1 MKKVPVQNLKVGMY
15 VVELDRPW
23 RETPFL
29 FQGFAIQDEEELTQL
44 NSLCQYVYV
53 LEEGESATAIQNRST
68 KSASAPAPVKATAP
82 NLSLAATPAPA
93 IVIPG
98 LEILKKHGPGQ
109 HYTPRYRDQ
118 TGIEQEM
125 SAARELVTRTR
136 ETVYQLMEDAR
147 LGRSLDV
154 AGAKKVVADTVDSIL
169 RNPDALACLIQMKK
183 RDEYTALH
191 SLRVSVLALTFGR
204 HLDFSR
210 EHLELL
216 GLGGLMHDIGK
227 MKVPTEILNKP
238 GRLTPEEYEIVKQHV
253 PLGVEILEA
262 MPEIPRASI
271 EVARSHHE
279 RYAGHGYAN
288 GLKGDNIGLFGSIGA
303 IVDCYDALTSDR
315 IYHTGMPSYDA
326 LSLMYAGRR
335 QDFHP
340 ELVEQFIQCMG
351 IFPIGSVV
359 ELSTGGV
366 GVVVSVNRKR
376 RLRPRV
382 ALVLTPD
389 KLPIRP
395 AQIVDL
401 MESTLGGDI
410 EIRHVLP
417 QGSFGINPIEHL
429 PLSA

>member
-1 MKKVPVQNLKVGMY
+1 MKKVAVQDLRAGMY
-15 VVELDRPW
+15 VAELDRPW
-23 RETPFL
+23 RDTPFL
-29 FQGFAIQDEEELTQL
+29 FQGFEIQSDEQL
-44 NSLCQYVYV
+44 AQLRSLCQHVFV
-53 LEEGESATAIQNRST
+53 VDPGTVAVKKPVRNNPA
-68 KSASAPAPVKATAP
+68 APAFVLQAE
-82 NLSLAATPAPA
+82 TPARAAPR
-93 IVIPG
+93 IQIEVPD
-98 LEILKKHGPGQ
+98 LNVLRKFSPGQ
-109 HYTPRYRDQ
+109 HYTPRYQDH
-118 TGIEQEM
+118 TGLEQEM
-125 SAARELVTRTR
+125 QAARELITRTR
-136 ETVYQLMEDAR
+136 ELVYRLMEDAR
-147 LGRSLDV
+147 LGHSLDV
-154 AGAKKVVADTVDSIL
+154 TSAKKLVADTIDSIL
-169 RNPDALACLIQMKK
+169 RNPDALACLIQMKN

-191 SLRVSVLALTFGR
+191 SLRVSILALTFGR

-216 GLGGLMHDIGK
+216 GLGALMHDIGK

-238 GRLTPEEYEIVKQHV
+238 GRLTPQEYEIIKLHV
-253 PLGVEILEA
+253 PYGVEILEA
-262 MPEIPRASI
+262 MPQIPRPAI

-279 RYAGHGYAN
+279 RYAGHGYVG

-315 IYHTGMPSYDA
+315 IYHAGMPAYDA

-359 ELSTGGV
+359 ELSTGSV

-389 KLPIRP
+389 KRPIQP
-395 AQIVDL
+395 AKIIDL
-401 MESTLGGDI
+401 MESSPDDEI

-417 QGSFGINPIEHL
+417 QGSFGINPIDYL
-429 PLSA
+429 PLSV

>member
-1 MKKVPVQNLKVGMY
+1 MKKVAVQDLRVGMY
-15 VVELDRPW
+15 VAELDRPW

-29 FQGFAIQDEEELTQL
+29 FQGFEIESDEQL
-44 NSLCQYVYV
+44 AQLRSLCQHVFV
-53 LEEGESATAIQNRST
+53 VDPGTVAAKKPARNNP
-68 KSASAPAPVKATAP
+68 AS
-82 NLSLAATPAPA
+82 PA
-93 IVIPG
+93 IVLSTETPDRGAPRIHIGVPN
-98 LEILKKHGPGQ
+98 LDVLKKFSPGH
-109 HYTPRYRDQ
+109 HYVSRYQDQ
-118 TGIEQEM
+118 VDLEQEM
-125 SAARELVTRTR
+125 QVARELIARTR
-136 ETVYQLMEDAR
+136 ELVFRLMEDAR
-147 LGRSLDV
+147 LGHSLDV
-154 AGAKKVVADTVDSIL
+154 AGAKKLVADTIDSIL

-216 GLGGLMHDIGK
+216 GLGALMHDVGK

-238 GRLTPEEYEIVKQHV
+238 GRLTPEEYEIVKLHV
-253 PLGVEILEA
+253 PYGVEILEA
-262 MPEIPRASI
+262 MPQIPRASI
-271 EVARSHHE
+271 AVARSHHE
-279 RYAGHGYAN
+279 RYAGHGYIG
-288 GLKGDNIGLFGSIGA
+288 GLRGDNIGLFGSIGA

-315 IYHTGMPSYDA
+315 IYHTGMPAYDA

-359 ELSTGGV
+359 ELSTGSI

-389 KLPIRP
+389 QQPIQP
-395 AQIVDL
+395 ARIIDL
-401 MESTLGGDI
+401 TDATPGGEI

-417 QGSFGINPIEHL
+417 QGSFGINPIDYL

>member
-1 MKKVPVQNLKVGMY
+1 MPVQDLRVGMY
-15 VVELDRPW
+15 VAELDRPW

-29 FQGFAIQDEEELTQL
+29 FQGFEIESDEQL
-44 NSLCQYVYV
+44 AQLRSLCQHVFVVDPGTVAVKKPARNNPASPTIV
-53 LEEGESATAIQNRST
+53 LST
-68 KSASAPAPVKATAP
+68 ETPDRGAPRIHIGVP
-82 NLSLAATPAPA
+82 NLD
-93 IVIPG
+93 V
-98 LEILKKHGPGQ
+98 LKKFAPGH
-109 HYTPRYRDQ
+109 HYLSRYQDQ
-118 TGIEQEM
+118 VGLEQEM
-125 SAARELVTRTR
+125 QVARELIARTR
-136 ETVYQLMEDAR
+136 ELVFRLMEDAR
-147 LGRSLDV
+147 LGHSLDV
-154 AGAKKVVADTVDSIL
+154 TSAKKLVADTIDSIL

-204 HLDFSR
+204 HLDFPH

-216 GLGGLMHDIGK
+216 GLGALMHDIGK

-238 GRLTPEEYEIVKQHV
+238 GRLTPQEYEIIKLHV
-253 PLGVEILEA
+253 PYGVEILEA
-262 MPEIPRASI
+262 MPQIPQPAI

-279 RYAGHGYAN
+279 RYAGHGYAV

-315 IYHTGMPSYDA
+315 IYHAGMPAYDA

-359 ELSTGGV
+359 ELSTGSV

-389 KLPIRP
+389 KRPIQP
-395 AQIVDL
+395 AKIIDL
-401 MESTLGGDI
+401 MESSPDDEI

-417 QGSFGINPIEHL
+417 QGSFGINPIDYL

>member
-1 MKKVPVQNLKVGMY
+1 MY
-15 VVELDRPW
+15 VAELDRPW

-29 FQGFAIQDEEELTQL
+29 FQGFEIQKEEELGQL
-44 NSLCQYVYV
+44 RSLCQHVFI
-53 LEEGESATAIQNRST
+53 LEDGE
-68 KSASAPAPVKATAP
+68 APGGAQRKPAAPPDAKPA
-82 NLSLAATPAPA
+82 LSLVEDAAAPQR
-93 IVIPG
+93 IPG
-98 LEILKKHGPGQ
+98 LDILKKHGPGQ
-109 HYTPRYRDQ
+109 HYNPRYNDQ
-118 TGIEQEM
+118 HGLEAEM
-125 SAARELVTRTR
+125 PVARELFGRTRTL
-136 ETVYQLMEDAR
+136 VFQLMEDAR

-154 AGAKKVVADTVDSIL
+154 PGAKQLIADTVDSIL
-169 RNPDALACLIQMKK
+169 RNPDALACMTQMKK

-191 SLRVSVLALTFGR
+191 SLRVCVLALTFGR

-216 GLGGLMHDIGK
+216 GLGALLHDVGK
-227 MKVPTEILNKP
+227 MKVPTDILNKP
-238 GRLTPEEYEIVKQHV
+238 GRLTQEEYEIVKRHV
-253 PLGVEILEA
+253 PYGVEILES
-262 MPEIPRASI
+262 MPQIPQPAI

-279 RYAGHGYAN
+279 RYAGHGYIG

-315 IYHTGMPSYDA
+315 IYHHGMPAYDA

-359 ELSTGGV
+359 ELSTGSV
-366 GVVVSVNRKR
+366 GVVVSVNRRR

-389 KLPIRP
+389 KRPIRP
-395 AQIVDL
+395 ARVIDL
-401 MESTLGGDI
+401 MESTVSGDI

-417 QGSFGINPIEHL
+417 QGSFGINPIEYL

>member
-1 MKKVPVQNLKVGMY
+1 MKKVAVQDLHVGMY
-15 VVELDRPW
+15 VAELDRPW

-29 FQGFAIQDEEELTQL
+29 FQGFEIESDEQL
-44 NSLCQYVYV
+44 AQLRSLCQHVFV
-53 LEEGESATAIQNRST
+53 VDPGTVAAKKPARNNP
-68 KSASAPAPVKATAP
+68 AS
-82 NLSLAATPAPA
+82 PA
-93 IVIPG
+93 IVLSSETPDRGAPRIHIGVPN
-98 LEILKKHGPGQ
+98 LDVLKKFAPGH
-109 HYTPRYRDQ
+109 HYLSRYQDQ
-118 TGIEQEM
+118 VDLEQEM
-125 SAARELVTRTR
+125 QTARELVARTR
-136 ETVYQLMEDAR
+136 ELVFRLMEDAR
-147 LGRSLDV
+147 LGHSLDV
-154 AGAKKVVADTVDSIL
+154 AGAKKLVADTIDSIL

-216 GLGGLMHDIGK
+216 GLGALMHDIGK

-238 GRLTPEEYEIVKQHV
+238 GRLTPEEYEIVKLHV
-253 PLGVEILEA
+253 PYGVEILEA
-262 MPEIPRASI
+262 MPQIPRASI

-279 RYAGHGYAN
+279 RYAGHGYIG
-288 GLKGDNIGLFGSIGA
+288 GLRGDNIGLFGSIGA

-315 IYHTGMPSYDA
+315 IYHTGMPAYDA

-359 ELSTGGV
+359 ELSTGSV

-389 KLPIRP
+389 KQPIQP
-395 AQIVDL
+395 ARIIDL
-401 MESTLGGDI
+401 TDATPGGEI

-417 QGSFGINPIEHL
+417 QGSFGINPIDYL

>member
-15 VVELDRPW
+15 VAELDRPW

-29 FQGFAIQDEEELTQL
+29 FQGFEIQDEGVLTQL
-44 NSLCQYVYV
+44 RSLCQYVYV
-53 LEEGESATAIQNRST
+53 LEEGESAATIQNKRSRT
-68 KSASAPAPVKATAP
+68 TAAPITAP
-82 NLSLAATPAPA
+82 SLSLAATTAPA
-93 IVIPG
+93 IKVPG
-98 LEILKKHGPGQ
+98 LEILKKHEPGQ
-109 HYTPRYRDQ
+109 HYTPRYQDQ
-118 TGIEQEM
+118 TGIEQEI
-125 SAARELVTRTR
+125 STARELVTRTR
-136 ETVYQLMEDAR
+136 QTVYQLMDDAR

-216 GLGGLMHDIGK
+216 GLGALMHDIGK

-238 GRLTPEEYEIVKQHV
+238 GRLTPQEYEIVKQHV
-253 PLGVEILEA
+253 PYGVEILEA
-262 MPEIPRASI
+262 MPEIPRPAI

-279 RYAGHGYAN
+279 RYAGHGYSS

-315 IYHTGMPSYDA
+315 VYHTGMPSYDA

-366 GVVVSVNRKR
+366 GVVVSVNRRR

-389 KLPIRP
+389 KQPIRP

>member
-15 VVELDRPW
+15 VAELDRPW

-29 FQGFAIQDEEELTQL
+29 FQGFEIQDEDALTQL
-44 NSLCQYVYV
+44 RSLCQYVYV
-53 LEEGESATAIQNRST
+53 LEEGESAASIQSGKPRTST
-68 KSASAPAPVKATAP
+68 SAPFKTTAP
-82 NLSLAATPAPA
+82 NPSPARSPITPVTA
-93 IVIPG
+93 IPG

-109 HYTPRYRDQ
+109 HYTPRYQDQ

-136 ETVYQLMEDAR
+136 QTVYQLMEDAR

-154 AGAKKVVADTVDSIL
+154 VGAKKVVADTVDSIL

-210 EHLELL
+210 EHLEML
-216 GLGGLMHDIGK
+216 GLGALMHDIGK

-238 GRLTPEEYEIVKQHV
+238 GRLTPQEYDIVKQHV
-253 PLGVEILEA
+253 PFGVEILEA

-279 RYAGHGYAN
+279 RYAGHGYAH

-315 IYHTGMPSYDA
+315 VYHAGMPAYDA

-389 KLPIRP
+389 KQPIRP

>member
-1 MKKVPVQNLKVGMY
+1 LKKVQAKDLRLGMY
-15 VVELDRPW
+15 VAELDRPW
-23 RETPFL
+23 RESPFL
-29 FQGFAIQDEEELTQL
+29 FQGFEIRTEEELAQL
-44 NSLCQYVYV
+44 R
-53 LEEGESATAIQNRST
+53 SACEFVFVTEPGDTGHVIS
-68 KSASAPAPVKATAP
+68 P
-82 NLSLAATPAPA
+82 NQPGPGATPLKEKTPHPA
-93 IVIPG
+93 QPRRISIEVPT
-98 LEILKKHGPGQ
+98 LDVLKKFSPGQ
-109 HYTPRYRDQ
+109 HHTPHYNDQ
-118 TGIEQEM
+118 TSLEQEM
-125 SAARELVTRTR
+125 PVARELVTRTR
-136 ETVYQLMEDAR
+136 ELVYRVMEDAR
-147 LGRSLDV
+147 LGHSLDV
-154 AGAKKVVADTVDSIL
+154 PGAKKVIADTVDSIL
-169 RNPDALACLIQMKK
+169 RNPDALACMIQLKK

-191 SLRVSVLALTFGR
+191 SLRVSILALTFGR

-216 GLGGLMHDIGK
+216 GLGALLHDIGK
-227 MKVPTEILNKP
+227 MKVPEEILNKP
-238 GRLTPEEYEIVKQHV
+238 GRLTAEEFEIIKKHV
-253 PLGVEILEA
+253 PYGVEILES
-262 MPEIPRASI
+262 MPEIPRPAI

-279 RYAGHGYAN
+279 RYAGHGYVD
-288 GLKGDNIGLFGSIGA
+288 GRQGDNIGLFGSIGA

-315 IYHTGMPSYDA
+315 IYHTGMPAYDA

-359 ELSTGGV
+359 ELSTGGI

-376 RLRPRV
+376 RLRPRI

-389 KLPIRP
+389 KQPIQP
-395 AQIVDL
+395 AKVIDL
-401 MESTLGGDI
+401 MDVTAGGDI